1 MTTIESVAQAPTEA
15 EPRKVWDLPVR
26 VFHWTL
32 VAAIIGAFVTNRLGV
47 SYFKYHVWFG
57 YTVIVLVL
65 FRIVWALSAPVTRS
79 SGISFAALP
88 RLCVMCSG

>member
-1 MTTIESVAQAPTEA
+1 MTTIESVTQAPTDAEA

-47 SYFKYHVWFG
+47 SYLKYQVWFG

-65 FRIVWALSAPVTRS
+65 FRIVWGFIGTRHAQ
-79 SGISFAALP
+79 FW
-88 RLCVMCSG
+88 